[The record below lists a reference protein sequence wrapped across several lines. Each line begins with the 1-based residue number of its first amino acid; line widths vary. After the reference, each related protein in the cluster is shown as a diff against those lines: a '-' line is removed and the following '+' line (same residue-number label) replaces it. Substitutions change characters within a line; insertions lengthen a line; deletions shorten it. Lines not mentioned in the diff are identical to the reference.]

1 MEPYAGDAAARRLAV
16 LDAVAAE
23 TGCQPGQVMLAWMAA
38 QRSPGVLPLIG
49 TTRVTRYREAAQAL
63 NLELTAEQLT
73 ALDAA

>member
-38 QRSPGVLPLIG
+38 QRG
-49 TTRVTRYREAAQAL
+49 
-63 NLELTAEQLT
+63 LTAGVEGP
-73 ALDAA
+73 AARCHHAR